1 MLRRRT
7 DGSLGNAIIWFGA
20 SYAATIC
27 GYLGLNAVAGRWLGP
42 ADFGQFVVVL
52 TATGLLGQLGLV
64 GVHRSGLR
72 EAARLEGED
81 DRHAL
86 VRLRNGV
93 RAVHLTTLPFVSAL
107 GVVGAWVLSA
117 EETTPVRLTL
127 SCSVGVL
134 VLLTGQQKVWA
145 NYLRGF
151 GHYRLASL
159 VEGRSGGA
167 LVAVSQAGLALA
179 LWRLFPALGLAGVL
193 GAVAAGY
200 AIPVLAA
207 RQVVRAHWRHQ
218 PGDQAPQL
226 IADMRAV
233 IRRDW
238 RFLSVQIAVFLNISI
253 EVWIAALLLDAVDT
267 SMYTAGLRLAQ
278 LLILPMTA
286 IQVVFSPTIARLMV
300 QEDRQRHVERILRTG
315 ASLASLLTV
324 AVAVPMVVAPRAR
337 ARPGVRAGI
346 RRCRAGAA
354 AAAARVRR
362 QRPHG
367 AGRDDPVHVGPR
379 GSQRAGA
386 VGGSGGPGR
395 ARDGRRVP
403 GWRGGARGRLHPG
416 LRLRLHR
423 DVVDHP
429 SSTRRQHAH
438 HRSTQPGAPALGVV
452 TARDARGSGNFP
464 PDPPRPAVR
473 HVA

>member
-72 EAARLEGED
+72 GAARLEGED

-238 RFLSVQIAVFLNISI
+238 RFLSVQIAVFLNISV

-315 ASLASLLTV
+315 ATLASLLTV
-324 AVAVPMVVAPRAR
+324 AVAVPMVVAPELVLDLVYGPGFGAAVPVLLLLLLGFVVNALMGLAGTTLSMSGLEGLSAR
-337 ARPGVRAGI
+337 VQWAGVVARVVLGTAAAFLGGVVALAAASTLVSAFVFTAMWWITRRRLGVSTHITARP
-346 RRCRAGAA
+346 
-354 AAAARVRR
+354 
-362 QRPHG
+362 
-367 AGRDDPVHVGPR
+367 
-379 GSQRAGA
+379 S
-386 VGGSGGPGR
+386 
-395 ARDGRRVP
+395 
-403 GWRGGARGRLHPG
+403 LG
-416 LRLRLHR
+416 LLR
-423 DVVDHP
+423 
-429 SSTRRQHAH
+429 SES
-438 HRSTQPGAPALGVV
+438 
-452 TARDARGSGNFP
+452 
-464 PDPPRPAVR
+464 
-473 HVA
+473 